1 MAIKELLVS
10 PELALAQTDLA
21 RKAAA
26 AYDEH

>member
-10 PELALAQTDLA
+10 PERALAQTDLA

-26 AYDEH
+26 YDEH